1 MGAVHYFHFR
11 PLDRVGVDERATDH
25 DNDYD
30 YNYDN
35 YDYNGVTHQDNNDYN
50 GVTHQDNNDLDQ
62 VHVGEL
68 STAASDPH
76 VNHL

>member
-11 PLDRVGVDERATDH
+11 TLDRVGVDERATDH

-35 YDYNGVTHQDNNDYN
+35 YDYNGVTHEDND
-50 GVTHQDNNDLDQ
+50 DLDQ
-62 VHVGEL
+62 VDVGEL
-68 STAASDPH
+68 STTVSDPQ

>member
-11 PLDRVGVDERATDH
+11 TLDRVGVDERATAVGN

-30 YNYDN
+30 
-35 YDYNGVTHQDNNDYN
+35 YDYNGVTHEDND
-50 GVTHQDNNDLDQ
+50 DLDQ
-62 VHVGEL
+62 VDVGEL
-68 STAASDPH
+68 SPAASDPQ

>member
-11 PLDRVGVDERATDH
+11 TLDRVGVDEASSAVGN

-30 YNYDN
+30 YDYD
-35 YDYNGVTHQDNNDYN
+35 YDYNGVSDEDND
-50 GVTHQDNNDLDQ
+50 DLDQ
-62 VHVGEL
+62 VDVSEL